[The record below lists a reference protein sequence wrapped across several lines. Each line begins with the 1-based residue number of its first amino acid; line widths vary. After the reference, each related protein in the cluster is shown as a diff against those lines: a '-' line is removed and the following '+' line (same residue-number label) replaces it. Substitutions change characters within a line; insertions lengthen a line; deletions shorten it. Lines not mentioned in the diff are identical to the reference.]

1 MAEAVLTRETQPR
14 SLRGIVKRA
23 VDAVA
28 MLLVL
33 PMVALYR
40 LTALI
45 VPGRTDRVFQGYSQ
59 FASLWPGLSGEFLRR
74 AFYRLTLRRCSANC
88 SIGFGTVFAT
98 PTVDIGDGVYIGWYG
113 NIGHTSIGDNTLLGS
128 NVTILSGKHQHHFD
142 RLDIPLRHQGG
153 TYSQVDIGDD
163 VWIGNGAIVMERVG
177 RQAVVA
183 AGAIVIAPV
192 LERAI
197 VGGNPAKV
205 IGHRGGTAPTASASL
220 SDR

>member
-1 MAEAVLTRETQPR
+1 MAEAVLTRAPSPR
-14 SLRGIVKRA
+14 SLRTVVKRTVDLFAA
-23 VDAVA
+23 V
-28 MLLVL
+28 LVL

-40 LTALI
+40 VTIAI
-45 VPGRTDRVFQGYSQ
+45 VPARTDKVFQGYSQ
-59 FASLWPGLSGEFLRR
+59 FASLWPGLTGDFLRR
-74 AFYRLTLRRCSANC
+74 AFYRLTLRRCARNC
-88 SIGFGTVFAT
+88 SIGFGTIFAT
-98 PTVDIGDGVYIGWYG
+98 PEAEIGDGVYIGWHG

-142 RLDIPLRHQGG
+142 RLDVPLRHQGG

-183 AGAIVIAPV
+183 AGAVVIAPV
-192 LERAI
+192 VERSI

-205 IGHRGGTAPTASASL
+205 IGQRGGPTPSASA
-220 SDR
+220 